1 MVSPAELEIAR
12 TLPPAGCSVDEA
24 QRYTRWLAGH
34 HYENFHVAT
43 WLLPRRLRQ
52 HFCNIYAYCRWADD
66 LGDEVA
72 SPLRALELLD
82 AWEQELDRCY
92 AGQPS
97 HPVFVALAPTVTAFD
112 IPAEPFRDLLTAF
125 RQDQAVH
132 RYESWSDLLGY
143 CRNSANPVGRLV
155 LYVCGYR
162 DAARQRLSDAT
173 CTALQLANFWQD
185 VSRDLEK
192 GRLYIPLEAL
202 RQHGLSPEEIEARRF
217 DERYAALMKDLIART
232 RTLFVEGAPL
242 QRTVD
247 VRLRVDLDL
256 FGRGGLAVLEAIEE
270 QGYNTLARRPAIGS
284 MQRAS
289 LLARA
294 AAGTARAL
302 VAPGAPE
309 GAPASVAATR
319 APAAPGEARDLAAI
333 DASYAECRGVARRA
347 ASNFYYAFFML
358 PRAKR
363 DALCALY
370 AFMRLVD
377 DVSDANGPAAPGPE
391 NLASRRA
398 ALARWR
404 NLLDQAVAGQTA
416 QHPILPAFAD
426 TIRRYQIAP
435 RYFHDL
441 ISGAE
446 MDLTETRY
454 ATFDRLQEY
463 CYRVAGTVGLTCL
476 GVFGSDNPHAPEL
489 AERLGIAFQLTNIL
503 RDVSADL
510 ALGRVYLPEEDL
522 ARFGCSAEGLARGVV
537 TPPVREL
544 LRLQAER
551 AWRFYGEGSL
561 LLGRI
566 HPDSRA
572 ALWALIRIYSS
583 LLARIEE
590 RDFDVF
596 SARVRLTVGEKT
608 GILLRAR
615 LGFWSETDVL
625 EERNRNRRRT
635 GGTFFRRRAG

>member
-1 MVSPAELEIAR
+1 MLSPAELEIAR
-12 TLPPAGCSVDEA
+12 ALPPFGCSVDQA
-24 QRYTRWLAGH
+24 QQYTRWLAAH

-43 WLLPRRLRQ
+43 RLLPRRLRQ
-52 HFCNIYAYCRWADD
+52 HFCNLYAYCRWADD
-66 LGDEVA
+66 LGDEVD

-92 AGQPS
+92 AGRAS
-97 HPVFVALAPTVTAFD
+97 HPVFVALAPTIAAFD
-112 IPAEPFRDLLTAF
+112 IPAEPFHDLLVAF
-125 RQDQAVH
+125 RQDQTVR
-132 RYESWSDLLGY
+132 RYESWSDLFDY
-143 CRNSANPVGRLV
+143 CRYSANPVGRLV

-162 DAARQRLSDAT
+162 DATRQRMSDAT
-173 CTALQLANFWQD
+173 CSALQLANFWQD

-202 RQHGLSPEEIEARRF
+202 RRHGLSAADIEARHF
-217 DERYAALMKDLIART
+217 DPRYVTLMKELIERT
-232 RTLFVEGAPL
+232 RLLFADGASL
-242 QRTVD
+242 QATVD
-247 VRLRVDLDL
+247 ARLRVDLDL
-256 FGRGGLAVLEAIEE
+256 FGRGGLAVLEAIEK
-270 QGYNTLARRPAIGS
+270 QGYNTLERRPAIGS
-284 MQRAS
+284 LQRIS

-294 AAGTARAL
+294 ATATVLAMI
-302 VAPGAPE
+302 VPGAPAE
-309 GAPASVAATR
+309 PGGSAPASAGTRVQAA
-319 APAAPGEARDLAAI
+319 GVE
-333 DASYAECRGVARRA
+333 ASYAECRGVARRA
-347 ASNFYYAFFML
+347 ASNFYYAFYML

-377 DVSDANGPAAPGPE
+377 DVSDAEGPSARTPE
-391 NLASRRA
+391 NLAAQRT
-398 ALARWR
+398 ALVRWR
-404 NLLDQAVAGQTA
+404 NLLDQAVAGETA

-426 TIRRYQIAP
+426 TIQRYRIPP

-454 ATFDRLQEY
+454 ATFERLQEY

-476 GVFGSDNPHAPEL
+476 SVFGSDHAHTPEL

-503 RDVSADL
+503 RDVRGDL
-510 ALGRVYLPEEDL
+510 ALGRVYLPAEDL
-522 ARFGCSAEGLARGVV
+522 ARCGCLAEDLARGVV

-551 AWRFYGEGSL
+551 AWRFYAEGAP

-596 SARVRLTVGEKT
+596 STRVRLTAAEKT
-608 GILLRAR
+608 SILLRAR

-625 EERNRNRRRT
+625 EERNRDRRRT
-635 GGTFFRRRAG
+635 GGAFFRRRAG